1 MGLHDFIRI
10 SNIVTNFNISLSNCF
25 HEAPIEF
32 TIDQKTML
40 NLRIAI
46 EVIDTYQIKLSP
58 EGEEAVRGIKS
69 SFKKDKHPSVLRLE
83 KLLSKKNIISL
94 LKFFNSDNSL
104 LSEEMSSN
112 MIDQV
117 HFR

>member
-1 MGLHDFIRI
+1 MILADSEQKILLCNYNKTVHQDVFMGLHDFIRI

-46 EVIDTYQIKLSP
+46 EVIDKYQIKLSQ
-58 EGEEAVRGIKS
+58 EGEEAVQGIKS
-69 SFKKDKHPSVLRLE
+69 SFMKDKHPSVLRLE
-83 KLLSKKNIISL
+83 KLL
-94 LKFFNSDNSL
+94 
-104 LSEEMSSN
+104 
-112 MIDQV
+112 
-117 HFR
+117 